1 MIFDSHAHYDDA
13 AYDADRAEV
22 LESLKDAGIGLVM
35 DVGANRASTIAA
47 AELAGQYDFVYA
59 SAGFHPTDTEELER
73 GEADVAW
80 LREAAKRPKVMA
92 IGEIGLDYYW
102 PEPDRKIQKKWFAA
116 QLELAKELD
125 LPIIVHS
132 REAAQDTYDML
143 KEAGGSGL
151 TAVIHCFSYE
161 KEMAARFLDLGYC
174 LGIGGVVTYKNAR
187 KLKEVAAFM
196 PLDRLLL
203 ETDCPY
209 LTPTP
214 YRGKRNSSLHLPL
227 VLKEIAELRNCTPR
241 EVEEAT
247 FENAKRFYRL

>member
-47 AELAGQYDFVYA
+47 AELAQQYDFIYA
-59 SAGFHPTDTEELER
+59 SAGFHPTDTEER

-125 LPIIVHS
+125 LPIIYAGLGEKPEDLMVFDPDNFI
-132 REAAQDTYDML
+132 EGIL
-143 KEAGGSGL
+143 KSE
-151 TAVIHCFSYE
+151 
-161 KEMAARFLDLGYC
+161 
-174 LGIGGVVTYKNAR
+174 
-187 KLKEVAAFM
+187 
-196 PLDRLLL
+196 
-203 ETDCPY
+203 
-209 LTPTP
+209 
-214 YRGKRNSSLHLPL
+214 
-227 VLKEIAELRNCTPR
+227 
-241 EVEEAT
+241 
-247 FENAKRFYRL
+247 

>member
-1 MIFDSHAHYDDA
+1 MIFDSHAHYNDS
-13 AYDADRAEV
+13 AYDTDRAQV
-22 LESLKDAGIGLVM
+22 LGSLPAAGIGLVM
-35 DVGANRASTIAA
+35 DVGANKASTVAA
-47 AELAGQYDFVYA
+47 ADLAQQYDFVYA
-59 SAGFHPTDTEELER
+59 SAGFHPSDTEELER
-73 GEADVAW
+73 GEADIPW
-80 LREAAKRPKVMA
+80 LKEAAERPKVLA

-102 PEPDRKIQKKWFAA
+102 PEPDRALQKKWFAA

-125 LPIIVHS
+125 MPIIVHS
-132 REAAQDTYDML
+132 RDAAQDTFDML
-143 KEAGGSGL
+143 KEAGGSSL
-151 TAVIHCFSYE
+151 SAVIHCFSYE

-187 KLKEVAAFM
+187 KLKEVAEYI

-214 YRGKRNSSLHLPL
+214 FRGKRNSSLHLPL
-227 VLKEIAELRNCTPR
+227 VLEEIGRLRNCSPR